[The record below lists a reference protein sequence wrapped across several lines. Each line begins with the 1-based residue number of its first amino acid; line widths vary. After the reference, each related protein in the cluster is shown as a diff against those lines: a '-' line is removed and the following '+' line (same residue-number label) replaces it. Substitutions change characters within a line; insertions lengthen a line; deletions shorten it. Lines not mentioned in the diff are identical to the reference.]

1 MPHYRFILWKL
12 ASTHNQAN
20 FMSISILYVRCS
32 TIEQNSDRQRVNE
45 NDFDKVIEDRCSGS
59 LSMFSR
65 TGGGELKRLIDL
77 NIVSSI
83 SIWQIDR
90 CGRDLHD
97 ILSFIKYTTER
108 KVPVRF
114 INQGLCTIHEN
125 GEENPISK
133 MVISILGVVAEMERK
148 LILERQKEGVALA
161 KLKGNVYLGRKPNTK
176 EDPLKFLSKIRNKR
190 ALDLLKKNYKG
201 SEVAKITGLNINTI
215 TKIKKLMIG
224 FE

>member
-1 MPHYRFILWKL
+1 MQQYRFILWKL
-12 ASTHNQAN
+12 ALSPYQAN

-45 NDFDKVIEDRCSGS
+45 KDFDKVIEDRCSGS
-59 LSMFSR
+59 ISMFSR
-65 TGGGELKRLIDL
+65 TGGIELKKLIDL
-77 NIVSSI
+77 NLVSSI

-108 KVPVRF
+108 KIPVKF

-148 LILERQKEGVALA
+148 LTLERQKEGVALA
-161 KLKGNVYLGRKPNTK
+161 KLKGDVYLGRKPNTK
-176 EDPLKFLSKIRNKR
+176 EDPLKFLSKVKNRR
-190 ALDLLKKNYKG
+190 AMELLKKNYKG

-215 TKIKKLMIG
+215 TKIKKLMNRL
-224 FE
+224 

>member
-1 MPHYRFILWKL
+1 MQQYRFILWKL
-12 ASTHNQAN
+12 ALSPYQAN

-45 NDFDKVIEDRCSGS
+45 KDFDKVIEDRCSGS
-59 LSMFSR
+59 ISMFSR
-65 TGGGELKRLIDL
+65 TGGIELKKLIDL
-77 NIVSSI
+77 NLVSSI

-108 KVPVRF
+108 KIPVKF

-148 LILERQKEGVALA
+148 LTLERQKEGVTLA

-176 EDPLKFLSKIRNKR
+176 EDPLKFLSKVKNRR
-190 ALDLLKKNYKG
+190 AMELIKKNYKG

-215 TKIKKLMIG
+215 TKIKKLMNRL
-224 FE
+224 